1 MDEQTRRIGQNQAL
15 FRRVNEKLEDVNQA
29 FALVTETFDIVCECG
44 DIDCMERIAMPVDV
58 YERIRSNPNH
68 FVVVPAHG
76 RGAVEHVVEAHPT
89 WEVIEKRTPEARN
102 LATETDPRR

>member
-44 DIDCMERIAMPVDV
+44 DIKCMERIAMPVDV

-68 FVVVPAHG
+68 FVVVPAHDLAAIE
-76 RGAVEHVVEAHPT
+76 RVVEAHPT
-89 WEVIEKRTPEARN
+89 WQVIEKRTDEARN
-102 LATETDPRR
+102 LAEQTDPRS